1 MSPLRGSFACNFFSF
16 KGLHPLL
23 LIPPLRGSATVM
35 FAMIF
40 FSRLQTSNFPLS
52 ENKLFSYI
60 YSNFLSKWF

>member
-35 FAMIF
+35 FADF
-40 FSRLQTSNFPLS
+40 QLPAF
-52 ENKLFSYI
+52 
-60 YSNFLSKWF
+60 